1 MFENMNPLDRPTA
14 FFEIAVLLLI
24 SFIIGFLAARLP
36 IAGNITSK
44 NNRRTKKS
52 PNIIDDDHV
61 DPRDIITE
69 PTTIK
74 AVLTRDRKGNAIA
87 TLKTATK
94 KTETKSITNAPTTKI
109 AAIKKD
115 YSKKAT
121 NKKLNNTSE
130 TDDS

>member
-1 MFENMNPLDRPTA
+1 MFENMNPLDRSTA

-24 SFIIGFLAARLP
+24 SFIIGFIAARIP
-36 IAGNITSK
+36 IKESVVKNENRNKNKPNSGNAEVI
-44 NNRRTKKS
+44 
-52 PNIIDDDHV
+52 

-87 TLKTATK
+87 PLKTVQTRSV
-94 KTETKSITNAPTTKI
+94 KTPHKESPPTRI

-121 NKKLNNTSE
+121 KNAKNKKNS
-130 TDDS
+130 TDN